1 MERYAGNLGGHTC
14 LTPPTHAV
22 KKGKRYR
29 YYVSTA
35 LITRSR
41 CEHPKG
47 RRIPAGD
54 IEGLVLD
61 RLRAPFASGAE
72 VGDAVAP
79 LGLDAA
85 TQRAVLDRSA
95 KLAERW
101 TKLASLELRERV
113 RSLVQQ
119 IQIGEAQILV
129 WLNRT
134 AIVSSVMP
142 GAPLKPTDSVE
153 PFVLSIAAS
162 LRRAGKGV
170 RLVIGNGAAKAIDD
184 GLASLIARAIAT
196 RNMFLAG
203 GDDSID
209 AMASRLGVRRDY
221 VAVLVRLSYLSP
233 EIVRAILVG
242 QQPVELTPTRLVM
255 LSRNL
260 PHDWQ
265 EQRRLLGFAP
275 A

>member
-1 MERYAGNLGGHTC
+1 MDA
-14 LTPPTHAV
+14 
-22 KKGKRYR
+22 KKGLTVGSELT
-29 YYVSTA
+29 VS
-35 LITRSR
+35 
-41 CEHPKG
+41 
-47 RRIPAGD
+47 
-54 IEGLVLD
+54 
-61 RLRAPFASGAE
+61 
-72 VGDAVAP
+72 DAVAP

-101 TKLASLELRERV
+101 TKLASLELRELV

-119 IQIGEAQILV
+119 IQIAEAQILV

-142 GAPLKPTDSVE
+142 DAKPTDSVE
-153 PFVLSIAAS
+153 PFVLSIIAS

-184 GLASLIARAIAT
+184 GLASLITRAITT

-203 GDDSID
+203 RDDSID

-265 EQRRLLGFAP
+265 EQRQLLGFAP

>member
-1 MERYAGNLGGHTC
+1 M
-14 LTPPTHAV
+14 
-22 KKGKRYR
+22 
-29 YYVSTA
+29 
-35 LITRSR
+35 
-41 CEHPKG
+41 
-47 RRIPAGD
+47 
-54 IEGLVLD
+54 LD
-61 RLRAPFASGAE
+61 RLRALFASGVE
-72 VGDAVAP
+72 VSDAVAP

-101 TKLASLELRERV
+101 TKLASLELRDRV

-142 GAPLKPTDSVE
+142 DAAPKPIDCMTAVE
-153 PFVLSIAAS
+153 PLALSITAS

-170 RLVIGNGAAKAIDD
+170 RLVIGNGAANAIDD
-184 GLASLIARAIAT
+184 GLASLIARAMAT
-196 RNMFLAG
+196 RNMLLAG
-203 GDDSID
+203 RDDSID

-221 VAVLVRLSYLSP
+221 LAVLVRLSYLSP

-242 QQPVELTPTRLVM
+242 QQPIELTPTRLVA

>member
-1 MERYAGNLGGHTC
+1 
-14 LTPPTHAV
+14 
-22 KKGKRYR
+22 
-29 YYVSTA
+29 
-35 LITRSR
+35 
-41 CEHPKG
+41 
-47 RRIPAGD
+47 
-54 IEGLVLD
+54 VLD
-61 RLRAPFASGAE
+61 RLRALFASGAE
-72 VGDAVAP
+72 VSDAVAP

-101 TKLASLELRERV
+101 TKLASLGLRELV

-142 GAPLKPTDSVE
+142 DAAPKPTDYVPPIE
-153 PFVLSIAAS
+153 PFVLSITAS
-162 LRRAGKGV
+162 LRRTGKGV

-196 RNMFLAG
+196 RNMFIAG
-203 GDDSID
+203 RDDSID

-233 EIVRAILVG
+233 EIVRAILAG

>member
-1 MERYAGNLGGHTC
+1 VNLEASDHSFTRRLIEIAAARGSGTS
-14 LTPPTHAV
+14 PTAALHAM
-22 KKGKRYR
+22 R
-29 YYVSTA
+29 
-35 LITRSR
+35 L
-41 CEHPKG
+41 
-47 RRIPAGD
+47 PA
-54 IEGLVLD
+54 IALD
-61 RLRAPFASGAE
+61 RHGFVAGVNAAAEAIFDNDFRIKDRRLFVRDPDARARLN
-72 VGDAVAP
+72 DAIDQLKTSP
-79 LGLDAA
+79 
-85 TQRAVLDRSA
+85 RP
-95 KLAERW
+95 
-101 TKLASLELRERV
+101 LRERV
-113 RSLVQQ
+113 RSVVQQ
-119 IQIGEAQILV
+119 IRIGEAQILV

-142 GAPLKPTDSVE
+142 DAPPKPTDSVE
-153 PFVLSIAAS
+153 SFVLSITAS

-203 GDDSID
+203 RDDSID

-242 QQPVELTPTRLVM
+242 QQPVELTPIRLVM
-255 LSRNL
+255 HSRNL